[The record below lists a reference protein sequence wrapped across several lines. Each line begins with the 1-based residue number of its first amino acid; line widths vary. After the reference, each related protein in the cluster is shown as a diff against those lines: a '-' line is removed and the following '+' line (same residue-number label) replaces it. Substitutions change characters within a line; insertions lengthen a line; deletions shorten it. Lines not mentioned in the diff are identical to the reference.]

1 MGLSSSQA
9 RLLLL
14 TSRLSDIEL
23 QEVMISQRQSQLA
36 RKSQEAAEVYSDAM
50 NNYKLTIRVVDPDDE
65 DGYIHEDLSYDNMT
79 AMGYIATTSENQ
91 VMLKKDAQGNWII
104 PKDSNGNELL
114 SINEET
120 GKAVIGT
127 EEFEIFD
134 GSKYLAQP
142 SVLQQAIMNGT
153 VFLYDTKAVEDA
165 DEPIPLLQS
174 EVEYQYVL
182 DTSDDAAAESKYDYE
197 TAKLSQQDNNLE
209 MDLKQLE
216 TQHEAVMKE
225 YESVKEVISNNVER
239 TFNLFSN
246 G

>member
-50 NNYKLTIRVVDPDDE
+50 NNYKLTIRVVDPEDE
-65 DGYIHEDLSYDNMT
+65 DGYVHEDLSYDNMT

-153 VFLYDTKAVEDA
+153 VFLYDTKAVENA
-165 DEPIPLLQS
+165 EEPIPLLQS
-174 EVEYQYVL
+174 KVEYQYVL

-239 TFNLFSN
+239 TFNLFSS

>member
-1 MGLSSSQA
+1 MSSF
-9 RLLLL
+9 
-14 TSRLSDIEL
+14 IEK
-23 QEVMISQRQSQLA
+23 QEEYIIALVFTKDRKIINDVFNRFKEGKYVYDLAIQRFIIESEYRQSNNEEKLKDFKYYLA
-36 RKSQEAAEVYSDAM
+36 VLNCDYIFDGTYDEKHKPVY
-50 NNYKLTIRVVDPDDE
+50 NT
-65 DGYIHEDLSYDNMT
+65 
-79 AMGYIATTSENQ
+79 
-91 VMLKKDAQGNWII
+91 
-104 PKDSNGNELL
+104 DSNGNELL
-114 SINEET
+114 SINQET

-153 VFLYDTKAVEDA
+153 AFLYDTKAVEDA
-165 DEPIPLLQS
+165 EEPLPLLQAK
-174 EVEYQYVL
+174 VEYQYVL

-209 MDLKQLE
+209 LDLKQLE

>member
-50 NNYKLTIRVVDPDDE
+50 NNYKLTIRVVDPEDK
-65 DGYIHEDLSYDNMT
+65 DGYVHEDLSYDNMT

-91 VMLKKDAQGNWII
+91 VMLKKDAKGEWII

-114 SINEET
+114 SINQET

-153 VFLYDTKAVEDA
+153 AFLYDTKAVEDA
-165 DEPIPLLQS
+165 EEPLPLFLTRMQ
-174 EVEYQYVL
+174 VRP
-182 DTSDDAAAESKYDYE
+182 
-197 TAKLSQQDNNLE
+197 
-209 MDLKQLE
+209 
-216 TQHEAVMKE
+216 H
-225 YESVKEVISNNVER
+225 
-239 TFNLFSN
+239 
-246 G
+246 